1 MPAAFPDTRLLRA
14 GISAARVDALRAAYD
29 IMDTWEQARFR
40 ALVVSR
46 PDEVLRRTY
55 DPAGV
60 APAGTSAAD
69 VVADPALLTAVQTA
83 ILAAHDS
90 DVERET
96 FTPSRLSDAAL
107 RAAFGSSQRRL
118 LAVASNGFAG
128 GGASSAPGVAGTGE
142 KLHTVGVDASDLRLV
157 YSNFL
162 ASTGVDADGPATY
175 PIKVALRVGGTIYR
189 TPFRGVAS
197 LSLDPGGVAVTDP
210 LAVEVAAGSQVYSR
224 TFVNS
229 VTWRPNTASFTGT
242 GGFTNTT
249 DLTDPG
255 AAVIADAT
263 KWMLAPSAV
272 LGYPRN
278 PAARAFAIVGDS
290 MAAGTAD
297 TNAFGGTKA
306 DGTTGG
312 WPARALFGKAG
323 WINVAV
329 PSDSGFSFLASHFRR
344 MALFDYV
351 TDVLCQYGTNDL
363 YNASRTVAQLQADWA
378 ALWKLFTRRGLR
390 VWQSTLLPRTTDTAG
405 TLPFTDGKETNRVAA
420 NTWLRAGVPL
430 DPTALTPVTV
440 GTSGALLAGQSG
452 HPITGIIEVADV
464 IETARNSGVWKTGY
478 TVDGVHPVGVG
489 AAPAAVAAAATP
501 GLFG

>member
-1 MPAAFPDTRLLRA
+1 M
-14 GISAARVDALRAAYD
+14 
-29 IMDTWEQARFR
+29 
-40 ALVVSR
+40 VVSR

-255 AAVIADAT
+255 AAAIADAT